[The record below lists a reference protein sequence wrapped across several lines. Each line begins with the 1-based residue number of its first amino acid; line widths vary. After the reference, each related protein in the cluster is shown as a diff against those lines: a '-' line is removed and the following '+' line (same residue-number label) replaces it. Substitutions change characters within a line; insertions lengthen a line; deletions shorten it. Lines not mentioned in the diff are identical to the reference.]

1 MCAEGGF
8 YMKVFT
14 QNPNNVA
21 RYLLSKKRM
30 SQKKLHKLLYFSFVL
45 FLTENNNDENSIEN
59 VMFEN
64 TFQAWVHGPVLREIY
79 PIYANYGYR
88 ELFVSENDTYL
99 DDAVISSCDD
109 ILTMFGDLSANQL
122 ENMSHQDLA
131 WRSKRLDLSPFEPSQ
146 EILILEEMFASGIER
161 FYD

>member
-1 MCAEGGF
+1 MI
-8 YMKVFT
+8 K
-14 QNPNNVA
+14 